1 VATTAG
7 AYTSTAAIGD
17 SIISSSS
24 HLIIATGAGSIERLR
39 ISNAG
44 AATFAGTITAPSY
57 AIYGGLGTQFLKLM
71 VQLIQHLTQ
80 HLVI

>member
-7 AYTSTAAIGD
+7 AYTSNWWFYYIFKF
-17 SIISSSS
+17 SS
-24 HLIIATGAGSIERLR
+24 IIATGAGSIERLR

-80 HLVI
+80 HLV

>member
-7 AYTSTAAIGD
+7 AYISTAIGD

-24 HLIIATGAGSIERLR
+24 HLITATGAGIERLR

-57 AIYGGLGTQFLKLM
+57 AIYGGLGTYFKLM